1 MPLSYT
7 ALEPVLRVALVPGV
21 GPGRLGTLLRRFGS
35 AERVLGASAEE
46 VAALPG
52 FGGELAG
59 RVAAASGR
67 EGGERTERAIAAL
80 RKADAVAITPDDLAY
95 PDAFRT
101 LPDPPY
107 LLFAAGR
114 LELLGEP
121 GVGVVG
127 TREPTPYGRRA
138 AADLAGALAAAGYVV
153 VSGMARGIDAAAHA
167 AALSAGGTTVGVLG
181 AGIEVV
187 YPRENARLFREVR
200 ERGVLITEFPPGEE
214 PRSGNFP
221 RRNRLIAALSE
232 GVLVV
237 EMALKSG
244 AQHTVSYALEQ
255 GKEVFAVPGPIGA
268 PMSAGTNQLLKEGA
282 RLVTSPEDVLEELRG
297 VGRTARPARA
307 AAGAVPEEEA
317 SAEPRPPAE
326 LSPEEARVLSALDGG
341 EHHVDEIAA
350 ATGYAPSTVLAAL
363 LGLELQGLAE
373 ALPGKRFRRP

>member
-7 ALEPVLRVALVPGV
+7 ALKPILRVALVPGV
-21 GPGRLGTLLRRFGS
+21 GPGRLAALLRRFGS
-35 AERVLGASAEE
+35 AERVLGASAQE
-46 VAALPG
+46 VGALPG
-52 FGGELAG
+52 FGEELSG

-67 EGGERTERAIAAL
+67 EGGERTERAIEAL
-80 RKADAVAITPDDLAY
+80 RAADAVAITPDDLAY
-95 PDAFRT
+95 PEAFRT

-107 LLFAAGR
+107 LLFATGR

-127 TREPTPYGRRA
+127 TRTPTPYGRRA
-138 AADLAGALAAAGYVV
+138 AADLAGELAAAGYVI

-167 AALSAGGTTVGVLG
+167 AALSAGGTTTGVLG
-181 AGIEVV
+181 AGIDVV
-187 YPRENARLFREVR
+187 YPRENALLFREVR
-200 ERGVLITEFPPGEE
+200 ERGVLVTEFPPGEE

-237 EMALKSG
+237 EMAVKSG
-244 AQHTVSYALEQ
+244 AQHTVTYALEQ

-282 RLVTSPEDVLEELRG
+282 SLVTGAADVLEELRG
-297 VGRTARPARA
+297 IGHAARPVRA
-307 AAGAVPEEEA
+307 AAVPEEEA
-317 SAEPRPPAE
+317 SAEPSPPAA

-341 EHHVDEIAA
+341 ERHVDEIAA
-350 ATGYAPSTVLAAL
+350 AAELAPSTVLAAL

-373 ALPGKRFRRP
+373 SLPGKRFRRS